1 MTRLTSLVLEGVRPV
16 DGRGRRQASGVA
28 WRGSRLLAGRDPGP
42 GAWRLRLDKHLA
54 FPGLI
59 NAHDH
64 LHLNLFPVA
73 LDAERLDLALP
84 VRDASDWVEAMRR
97 RIERDDYRAVRAIAA
112 DGRAWQG
119 GLKNLLAGATTV
131 LHHDP
136 YMDVFRRGGFP
147 VYVPGPID
155 WAHSTDLAG
164 RYGPSVD
171 AAWRDRRL
179 DRPWFIHLAE
189 GRDGRA
195 GAAFR
200 RLLATTGLDPS
211 LRLVHGVGLSP
222 ADRRRAIAA
231 GMGLV
236 ACPTSNQRLLGRPGP
251 MRDFAAAGQAALG
264 TDSRLTGARDL
275 LAELRFAWSS
285 GLATAEQLLMLVGP
299 SAAWSCGLPDRGRL
313 APGLPADLVVIADD
327 GRPPAQQL
335 CRSERADLRLVL
347 RGGRPRIAD
356 LDLQPLFA
364 ATGTPWRQVLLDGRP
379 KLIVPELLEPLEA
392 AGIQEPGLAVEPR

>member
-28 WRGSRLLAGRDPGP
+28 WRGSRLLAGGDPGP
-42 GAWRLRLDKHLA
+42 CAWRLRLDEHLA

-119 GLKNLLAGATTV
+119 GLKNLL
-131 LHHDP
+131 
-136 YMDVFRRGGFP
+136 
-147 VYVPGPID
+147 
-155 WAHSTDLAG
+155 
-164 RYGPSVD
+164 
-171 AAWRDRRL
+171 
-179 DRPWFIHLAE
+179 
-189 GRDGRA
+189 A

-313 APGLPADLVVIADD
+313 APGLPADLVVITDD

-356 LDLQPLFA
+356 HDLQPLFS

-379 KLIVPELLEPLEA
+379 KLIAPDLLEPLDA
-392 AGIQEPGLAVEPR
+392 AGIQEPGLAAEPR